1 MKSIHTH
8 IFIGLLNHGNYS
20 ILAFVLQVA
29 LHIGIANGVDGL
41 EGLTGAQRFEF
52 LCQLWQ
58 IDAPGAKQ
66 NVTAG
71 DNARCK

>member
-52 LCQLWQ
+52 LCQLW
-58 IDAPGAKQ
+58 
-66 NVTAG
+66 
-71 DNARCK
+71 